1 MCTLHEGD
9 EFGKLALINESV
21 RSASVQLRED
31 NCRFLRIERQD
42 FKRILLSIESS
53 TVKLKEH
60 GKEVLILEKTGL
72 GRWAWHVG
80 VACCRHHIGSLYQG
94 TWW

>member
-1 MCTLHEGD
+1 MAMQGIVCTLHEGD
-9 EFGKLALINESV
+9 EFGKLALINEGV

-42 FKRILLSIESS
+42 FKRILLSVESS

-60 GKEVLILEKTGL
+60 GREVLILEKTGL
-72 GRWAWHVG
+72 GR
-80 VACCRHHIGSLYQG
+80 
-94 TWW
+94 